1 MPTNK
6 EIMEFKKVTQPYIDA
21 YNRIKE
27 REYKRRNNKDKIE
40 WLSKQMNEIKRIT

>member
-27 REYKRRNNKDKIE
+27 REYKRCNGKETKCENLLYPVK
-40 WLSKQMNEIKRIT
+40 S